1 MIRIN
6 REIEALVSLL
16 DDPDTTVHMPV
27 IEKLVE
33 HGEPAVKLL
42 EYRWEL
48 SANNLLQERI
58 ENVIL
63 LIQRAVIRKEL
74 KDWSDCRGDQLVY
87 GAYLIAKSHYPEL
100 LFAEVERKIE
110 ALRAQI
116 WLEMNNRL
124 TAMEKVRVIN
134 HFLFSVHKFNRSV
147 RGVQSPQLF
156 FINHVLDTR
165 KGLPVTLSV
174 IYSEIAARLEL
185 PIYCVDLPHNFL
197 VCYQDPG
204 YLDDPDGILF
214 YINPY
219 SQGTI
224 LSRDEVKHFLK
235 QQKMEVNHE
244 YMRPCSNIETIE
256 RLADGL
262 RFAYSASRMDDKA
275 AFIGE
280 LTEILKRGKNDQI
293 L

>member
-1 MIRIN
+1 MIKIN
-6 REIEALVSLL
+6 QEIEALVSLL
-16 DDPDTTVHMPV
+16 DDPDASVHIPV
-27 IEKLVE
+27 IDKLVE
-33 HGEPAVKLL
+33 HGETAVKLL
-42 EYRWEL
+42 EYRWEV
-48 SANNLLQERI
+48 SGSILLQERI

-63 LIQRAVIRKEL
+63 LIQRSAIRKEL

-100 LFAEVERKIE
+100 QFSEVDSKIDE
-110 ALRAQI
+110 LRTQI

-124 TAMEKVRVIN
+124 TAMEKVRIIN
-134 HFLFSVHKFNRSV
+134 HFLFNLHKFNRSV
-147 RGVQSPQLF
+147 RGVHSPQLF

-174 IYSEIAARLEL
+174 IYAEIAARLEL

-197 VCYQDPG
+197 VCYHDPG
-204 YLDDPDGILF
+204 YLDDPDGIMF

-224 LSRDEVKHFLK
+224 LSRNEVKHFLK
-235 QQKMEVNHE
+235 QQKMELNHE
-244 YMRPCSNIETIE
+244 YMRPCSNIGAIE
-256 RLADGL
+256 RLAEGL
-262 RFAYSASRMDDKA
+262 RFAYSASRMEEKA
-275 AFIGE
+275 SFIGE
-280 LTEILKRGKNDQI
+280 LTEILKMVRTDHI